1 MAADH
6 IDTRKGMDLYE
17 IGYRHAISTYNKAV
31 AAAEDVPEALAPVL
45 LNRAMAEFKLGNF
58 GRALG
63 DLEKSL
69 SLMPGN
75 AKAHYRA
82 VLCAV
87 ALEKFDVA
95 LRHCDEGENVV
106 TANNS
111 AQGRR
116 DVALFKQQRWVMMKA
131 MEKSNSY
138 QSEKERTL
146 QVERARKEKIALM
159 VDERGI
165 TMGLPL
171 FSQQRRYSCT
181 EPRER
186 DGVWHWPVLL
196 VYPEEI
202 ARPGGGDQSDFLE
215 DVAET
220 TKIEEILEWI
230 FGEEVEAPS
239 WDVNRVYRST
249 NSLQMRYR
257 TEWTLKIE
265 DADSDEEESFCGSTL
280 PEDEIG
286 HWMDVSSSSSLK
298 DVLRKRN
305 YIVPLFPVFYV
316 IPREIELG

>member
-1 MAADH
+1 M
-6 IDTRKGMDLYE
+6 
-17 IGYRHAISTYNKAV
+17 
-31 AAAEDVPEALAPVL
+31 
-45 LNRAMAEFKLGNF
+45 
-58 GRALG
+58 
-63 DLEKSL
+63 
-69 SLMPGN
+69 
-75 AKAHYRA
+75 
-82 VLCAV
+82 LCAV

-95 LRHCDEGENVV
+95 SRHCDEGENIL

-116 DVALFKQQRWVMMKA
+116 DVASFKQQRSVMMKA
-131 MEKSNSY
+131 MEKSNRY
-138 QSEKERTL
+138 QSEKERRL
-146 QVERARKEKIALM
+146 QVERARKENIALM

-165 TMGLPL
+165 AMGLPL
-171 FSQQRRYSCT
+171 FSQQRRYPCT
-181 EPRER
+181 EARER

-196 VYPEEI
+196 VYPEEV
-202 ARPGGGDQSDFLE
+202 ACPGSGDQSDFLE

-230 FGEEVEAPS
+230 FGEDVEAPA
-239 WDVNRVYRST
+239 WDVNRVYRSA

-286 HWMDVSSSSSLK
+286 HWIDASSSSSLK

-316 IPREIELG
+316 IPRGIELG